1 VREELLQSRAAI
13 FLDAHPEL
21 REAQARSEVFPRIRE
36 QASLAVAGRQFYLV
50 YGDTLGD
57 EEELFL
63 DRLARGARDQG
74 ADRLSRELFLELS
87 PELQE
92 VVRRE
97 LLREDDQ
104 HS

>member
-1 VREELLQSRAAI
+1 VKEEALQSRAAI

-21 REAQARSEVFPRIRE
+21 RAAQTRSEVFPRIRE

-50 YGDTLGD
+50 HGDILGG

-63 DRLARGARDQG
+63 DRLARGARDKG

-97 LLREDDQ
+97 LLREDGQ
-104 HS
+104 HA

>member
-1 VREELLQSRAAI
+1 LQSHAAI
-13 FLDAHPEL
+13 FLNAHPEL

-57 EEELFL
+57 AEALFL
-63 DRLARGARDQG
+63 DRLARGARDKG

-87 PELQE
+87 PALQE

-97 LLREDDQ
+97 LLREDEQ

>member
-1 VREELLQSRAAI
+1 MQSRAAI
-13 FLDAHPEL
+13 FLDVHPDL
-21 REAQARSEVFPRIRE
+21 REAQAQSEAFPRIRE

-97 LLREDDQ
+97 LLREDDP

>member
-1 VREELLQSRAAI
+1 VREEPLQSRTAI
-13 FLDAHPEL
+13 FLDAHPDL
-21 REAQARSEVFPRIRE
+21 REAQAQSEAFPRIRE

-97 LLREDDQ
+97 LCREDDQ
-104 HS
+104 HA